1 MPQFLM
7 LGLAQFTGRSTPEHN
22 LAAARDF
29 ALEASQKQV
38 ALLAFPEMLMAVPPK
53 DVPLHVIAEPL
64 DGAYATALAEIAREF
79 HLYLLATLWEKSPES
94 DRVFNTALLFSPEGE
109 RLAAYRKLHLF
120 DALNVQESRAM
131 IAGQHLPVIASA
143 AGYAVGMA
151 ICYDLRF
158 PELFRH
164 LATQGAEVI
173 FVPSAWYAGTM
184 KEDHWLTL
192 LRARAIENTCYIAG
206 INQVG
211 GAFCGR
217 SAVFDPYG
225 IQLADGGERTSLL
238 CVPIDRDRLAEV
250 RSKLPALRHIREDV
264 FSNL

>member
-1 MPQFLM
+1 MYMPENLM
-7 LGLAQFTGRSTPEHN
+7 LGLAQFTGRSTPESN

-38 ALLAFPEMLMAVPPK
+38 KLLAFPEMLMAVPQK
-53 DVPLHVIAEPL
+53 DEPLRLIAEPL
-64 DGAYATALAEIAREF
+64 DGAYATALAEIAKEF
-79 HLYLLATLWEKSPES
+79 HLYLLGTIWEKSDEH
-94 DRVFNTALLFSPEGE
+94 DRVFNTALLFSPEGKTVII
-109 RLAAYRKLHLF
+109 YRKLHLF

-131 IAGQHLPVIASA
+131 KPGQHLPEIASA
-143 AGYAVGMA
+143 LGQAVGVV

-164 LATQGAEVI
+164 LARQGAEVI
-173 FVPSAWYAGTM
+173 LVPAAWYAGTM

-192 LRARAIENTCYIAG
+192 LRARAIENTCYVVG

-211 GAFCGR
+211 AAFCGR

-225 IQLADGGERTSLL
+225 VQLADGGERTALL
-238 CVPIDRDRLAEV
+238 CVPIDCDRLAEV
-250 RSKLPALRHIREDV
+250 RSKLPALRHIRNDL
-264 FSNL
+264 FG